1 MPCRLAKRNH
11 FIYAGTLVNR
21 VLRRRCA
28 CKCSIGGGAI
38 PGGIGG
44 RNDVLILPPDRIAD
58 CGTETC
64 QLPVS
69 LSTLAE

>member
-44 RNDVLILPPDRIAD
+44 RNDVLILPPPP
-58 CGTETC
+58 TE
-64 QLPVS
+64 
-69 LSTLAE
+69 